1 MEAILLNRKQ
11 HKVEIRMS
19 DKKYASYNVGK
30 ALQRLRKDNGWTL
43 SVVSAKTGVAIS
55 TLSKIENNQSSPN
68 YDVLVRLADGLGV
81 DFVELFRGR
90 SFTTF
95 APGSR
100 TITRA
105 GTGIPYNT
113 PLGEY
118 YVLSSELAKK
128 TLQPMLVCVPKG
140 KEAPEILSNHGGEE
154 LIYVLRGSLAFFMEP
169 YTPTILEQG
178 DSVHFDGVMPHGFV
192 ARGDDD
198 AWILS
203 VCFSEREIAV
213 LKEMP
218 DSVTS
223 LSGSGDSER

>member
-1 MEAILLNRKQ
+1 MKNEKHA
-11 HKVEIRMS
+11 
-19 DKKYASYNVGK
+19 AYNVGK
-30 ALQRLRKDNGWTL
+30 ALQRLRKSNGWTL

-68 YDVLVRLADGLGV
+68 YDVLVRLAEGLGV
-81 DFVELFRGR
+81 DFVELFQNG

-100 TITRA
+100 TINRA
-105 GTGIPYNT
+105 GGGIPYDS

-118 YVLSSELAKK
+118 HVLSSELAKK

-140 KEAPEILSNHGGEE
+140 RQEPEILSNHGGEE
-154 LIYVLRGSLAFFMEP
+154 FIYVLSGSVKFFMEP
-169 YTPTILEQG
+169 YSATVLEQG

-192 ARGDDD
+192 AAGDED

-203 VCFSEREIAV
+203 VCLSEREIEE
-213 LKEMP
+213 LKGMP
-218 DSVTS
+218 ETVML
-223 LSGSGDSER
+223 LSENGK